1 MVRCD
6 YCGQLNRNI
15 NLDCRRCGAPLPKEK
30 KSDILP
36 PNNFGPTSC
45 SCAISYDSTAY
56 VTQLPFLITANGGI
70 YQAPFYDDELPPEIA
85 YG

>member
-15 NLDCRRCGAPLPKEK
+15 NLDCRKCGAPLPEEK
-30 KSDILP
+30 KKDTLQD
-36 PNNFGPTSC
+36 FTSG
-45 SCAISYDSTAY
+45 SCYVSSIATAY
-56 VTQLPFLITANGGI
+56 VTQPPFLITSDGVI
-70 YQAPFYDDELPPEIA
+70 YHSAYYDDELPPEIA